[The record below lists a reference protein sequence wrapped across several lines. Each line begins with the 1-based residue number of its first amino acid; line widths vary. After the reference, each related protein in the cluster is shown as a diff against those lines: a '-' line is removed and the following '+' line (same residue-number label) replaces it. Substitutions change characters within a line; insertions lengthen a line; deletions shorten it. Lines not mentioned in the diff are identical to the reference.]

1 MRDLDLGGTWTLAQG
16 DGGPSLTAAVPG
28 CVHLDLIA
36 AGELPDLWWRDNE
49 KRYHWVCE
57 KDWNYER
64 PFEVGPELLALP
76 QVELICEGLDTLATV
91 SVNGRDVIAADNMFR
106 TWRADV
112 KGLLK
117 PGTNRIRIAFRSTLP
132 LLAERSKTRPLPAW
146 NCYHPSFNGKSHVRK
161 MACSYG
167 WDWGPM
173 APTAGIWRRIGIE
186 SRAARIA
193 DVRIRQH
200 HKPGAVS
207 LGLAAELVGSAAR
220 VRWQLWQDG
229 LPVAEVDGAQ
239 AVLPVPRPQLWW
251 PNGMGAQP
259 LYSLLCETF
268 AADGTLLDRQRRRIG
283 LRTVALVREQDEWGE
298 SFAWAVNGV
307 RIFAKGANWVPADI
321 FIPRLKRAD
330 YERLLG
336 AARDAHMN
344 CIRCWGGGIY
354 EEAAFYEVCDE
365 MGLLVWQD
373 FMFACSTYPAE
384 DQSFLASVRQ
394 EAIDNVRRL
403 RHHPSIFFWC
413 GNNELE
419 QGLVD
424 WTRETEW
431 TERAMPAA
439 PYRALFDV
447 LLMDVV
453 DAEDGERAYWPCS
466 PHTPHGDRRNFN
478 DPTCGDAHCW
488 DVWFGGQPFEGQR
501 KWLHRFMS
509 EFGFQSFP
517 EPRTCESFT
526 EPEDR
531 NLTSYIMDF
540 HQRSGARGN
549 KTIFAYLLDWFQVP
563 KSYHETLWQ
572 TQLTQALCIQ
582 YAAEHARRMQPR
594 MMGCV
599 YWQLNDLW
607 PAATWSSIDVYGR
620 WKSLQYLAARFN
632 APVLVSGLEDEKD
645 GTVSVHVSNHE
656 PREFRG
662 TARWTVTDCAG
673 RVHSEGSSVVQVP
686 VQAQVRAAVVAC
698 AALRTTSGGDRDL
711 LVWLEVVDGSGVV
724 RSQNLA
730 LFARPKHLLLTPPT
744 IRHRVR
750 DGRITLETDV
760 PALWV
765 RLELPGSEAR
775 FSDNWFHLRPGQSAT
790 VMVVGGGLDDARI
803 RDTLCCTS
811 VVDTWR

>member
-1 MRDLDLGGTWTLAQG
+1 MRDVNLGGTWTLAQG

-28 CVHLDLIA
+28 CVHLDLLA

-49 KRYHWVCE
+49 KRHHWVCE
-57 KDWNYER
+57 KDWIYER
-64 PFEVGPELLALP
+64 AFEAAPELLALP
-76 QVELICEGLDTLATV
+76 RVELVCEGLDTLATV
-91 SVNGRDVIAADNMFR
+91 LVNGKEAIVGDNMFR
-106 TWRADV
+106 TWRAEV

-117 PGTNRIRIAFRSTLP
+117 PGENRIRVAFRSTLP
-132 LLAERSKTRPLPAW
+132 LLAERSKQRPLPAW

-173 APTAGIWRRIGIE
+173 APTAGIWRRIALEG
-186 SRAARIA
+186 RAARIA
-193 DVRIRQH
+193 DVRIRQY
-200 HKPGAVS
+200 HKNGAVS
-207 LGLAAELVGSAAR
+207 LGLAAELAGAAAR
-220 VRWQLWQDG
+220 MRWQLWKEG

-239 AVLPVPRPQLWW
+239 AVLPVPDPALWW

-259 LYSLLCETF
+259 LYSLVCEAF

-283 LRTVALVREQDEWGE
+283 LRTVSLVREHDEWGE

-321 FIPRLKRAD
+321 FIPRLKRGD

-384 DQSFLASVRQ
+384 DQAFLASVRA

-403 RHHPSIFFWC
+403 RHHPSLFFWC

-431 TERAMPAA
+431 TEKAMPAA

-447 LLMDVV
+447 LLKEVV
-453 DAEDGERAYWPCS
+453 EAEDGERAYWPCS

-488 DVWFGGQPFEGQR
+488 DVWFGGQPFEAQR
-501 KWLHRFMS
+501 TWLHRFMS

-526 EPEDR
+526 DPEDR

-540 HQRSGARGN
+540 HQRSGTGN
-549 KTIFAYLLDWFQVP
+549 KIIFSYLLDWFQVP
-563 KSYHETLWQ
+563 KNYHETLWQ

-582 YAAEHARRMQPR
+582 FAAEHARRMQPR

-620 WKSLQYLAARFN
+620 WKSLHYLAARFN
-632 APVLVSGLEDEKD
+632 APVLVSGLEDAKA
-645 GTVSVHVSNHE
+645 GTVAVHVSNQE
-656 PREFRG
+656 PRPFRG
-662 TARWTVTDCAG
+662 TARWTITDCAG
-673 RVHSEGSSVVQVP
+673 KLRGEGSAAVEVP
-686 VQAQVRAAVVAC
+686 VQAQVRAALVDC
-698 AALRTTSGGDRDL
+698 AALRTGSAGDRDL
-711 LVWLEVVDGSGVV
+711 LVWLEVVDAGGSL

-730 LFARPKHLLLTPPT
+730 LFARPKHLLLTPPA
-744 IRHRVR
+744 IEHRVR
-750 DGRITLETDV
+750 DGRITLQTDV

-765 RLELPGSEAR
+765 RLELPGTEVR
-775 FSDNWFHLRPGQSAT
+775 FSDNWFHLRPGQPAT
-790 VMVVGGGLDDARI
+790 VAVVGGGLDDARI
-803 RDTLCCTS
+803 GELLRCTS